1 MAIAGFQL
9 TGFAALLVWCSRV
22 LGGRRV
28 GWVNFPGKPES
39 LVFRWLVSL
48 CSRCG
53 DCVLVLGELPV
64 G

>member
-9 TGFAALLVWCSRV
+9 TGVAALLVWCSRV
-22 LGGRRV
+22 LDGRRV
-28 GWVNFPGKPES
+28 GVNFLGKPES